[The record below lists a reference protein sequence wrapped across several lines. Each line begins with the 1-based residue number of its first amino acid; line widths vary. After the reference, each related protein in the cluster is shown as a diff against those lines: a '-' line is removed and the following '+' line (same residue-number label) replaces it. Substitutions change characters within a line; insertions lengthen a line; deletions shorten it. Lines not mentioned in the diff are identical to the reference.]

1 MYTTNDPLAYAA
13 DYCMV
18 FPKGL
23 PNKVGK
29 GSIIETDD
37 YIIFFRE
44 DTPENIKQRFI
55 KDYAEWFA
63 KKRAEHENGIY
74 ID

>member
-1 MYTTNDPLAYAA
+1 MYPINDPLAYAA

-29 GSIIETDD
+29 GSIVETDD

-55 KDYAEWFA
+55 KDYAEHHA
-63 KKRAEHENGIY
+63 KIKADEAAGIFH
-74 ID
+74 